1 MEVSPFNTLEWAE
14 RLERAGYDREQ
25 ARALVRV
32 CARTFVFTEG
42 QLVTLV
48 EPEQVEAAE
57 MALELIEKAVQ

>member
-32 CARTFVFTEG
+32 KVNWSPLWSPSRWK
-42 QLVTLV
+42 
-48 EPEQVEAAE
+48 PPRWPWN
-57 MALELIEKAVQ
+57 